1 MNAIDE
7 RACGKPGC
15 DNFGKPGLNIVGHG
29 WFVTKSGR
37 RRRYRCTVCGGT
49 LSTNTGTAYRG
60 LRCSRREFDQVAS
73 LRVEGVSISAT
84 ARVTGHSRTTIARW
98 LERAATAAAC
108 FNRCFRHQLLLP
120 HPYLV
125 LTKPL
130 RLDIQ
135 CQRAASVK
143 IGWKYLDDYGLSSL
157 HQHLMTEA
165 PRNQRG
171 APGNPPGRFEVL
183 HIEPEPDETC
193 ASDDTASAR
202 GVPTLYFRDASRSII
217 SSNTSPDVPFDR
229 SVNPYRGCEHGC
241 SYCYARPTHEYLG
254 LSAGLDFETR
264 IFVKPRAPDLLRAE
278 LSRRSWTPQ
287 VLAMS
292 GVTDPYQPIERQ
304 LQLTRGCRAVLAEF
318 RNPVGVITKS
328 ALVTRDLDLLAELA
342 THRCVSVTL
351 SVTTLEE
358 DVRRAMEP
366 RASTAERRFE
376 AITRLRDRGV
386 PAGVNIA
393 PVVPGLTDHEIVP
406 ILRQAAQA
414 GAQFAHFIVLRLPY
428 GVKDLFE
435 GIVRLIRLDPK
446 NLQSRTI
453 RLQVDATQRWTPS
466 FGQLSGQVKVDS
478 RFMFLSRFRLR

>member
-1 MNAIDE
+1 MVSKGSPPVA
-7 RACGKPGC
+7 
-15 DNFGKPGLNIVGHG
+15 
-29 WFVTKSGR
+29 
-37 RRRYRCTVCGGT
+37 
-49 LSTNTGTAYRG
+49 
-60 LRCSRREFDQVAS
+60 RRE
-73 LRVEGVSISAT
+73 R
-84 ARVTGHSRTTIARW
+84 
-98 LERAATAAAC
+98 RA
-108 FNRCFRHQLLLP
+108 L
-120 HPYLV
+120 
-125 LTKPL
+125 
-130 RLDIQ
+130 
-135 CQRAASVK
+135 
-143 IGWKYLDDYGLSSL
+143 
-157 HQHLMTEA
+157 

-193 ASDDTASAR
+193 APDDTASAR

-292 GVTDPYQPIERQ
+292 GVTDPYQPIERR
-304 LQLTRGCRAVLAEF
+304 LQLTRGCLAVLAEF

-414 GAQFAHFIVLRLPY
+414 GAQFAHFIVLRLPLWREGSLRGLARSTLPRPEAEGAASDQGTARRESHHL
-428 GVKDLFE
+428 GVWRADARHRGLGGDPRGHVSHGPQSGWHPIHE
-435 GIVRLIRLDPK
+435 PTTLNRSVQDGHATARAVRTLRPVRRVRLR
-446 NLQSRTI
+446 
-453 RLQVDATQRWTPS
+453 DA
-466 FGQLSGQVKVDS
+466 
-478 RFMFLSRFRLR
+478 

>member
-1 MNAIDE
+1 MVSKGSPPVA
-7 RACGKPGC
+7 
-15 DNFGKPGLNIVGHG
+15 
-29 WFVTKSGR
+29 
-37 RRRYRCTVCGGT
+37 
-49 LSTNTGTAYRG
+49 
-60 LRCSRREFDQVAS
+60 RRE
-73 LRVEGVSISAT
+73 R
-84 ARVTGHSRTTIARW
+84 
-98 LERAATAAAC
+98 RALP
-108 FNRCFRHQLLLP
+108 RH
-120 HPYLV
+120 
-125 LTKPL
+125 
-130 RLDIQ
+130 
-135 CQRAASVK
+135 
-143 IGWKYLDDYGLSSL
+143 
-157 HQHLMTEA
+157 
-165 PRNQRG
+165 QRG

-193 ASDDTASAR
+193 APDDTASVR
-202 GVPTLYFRDASRSII
+202 GVPTLYFRDASRSIL
-217 SSNTSPDVPFDR
+217 SSNTSPDVPFNR

-241 SYCYARPTHEYLG
+241 IYCYARPTHEYLG

-264 IFVKPRAPDLLRAE
+264 IFVKPRAPELLWAE

-292 GVTDPYQPIERQ
+292 GVTDPYQPIERR
-304 LQLTRGCRAVLAEF
+304 LQLTRGCLAVLAEF

-376 AITRLRDRGV
+376 AIARLRDRGV

-406 ILRQAAQA
+406 ILKQAAQA

-435 GIVRLIRLDPK
+435 AWLEAHFPDRKQKVLHRIRELRGGNLTTSTFGERMRGTGVWAETLAAMFHTARTQAGIPSTGPVL
-446 NLQSRTI
+446 STAAFRT
-453 RLQVDATQRWTPS
+453 ATRQPGLFRTLSPVKPYPAHRHRW
-466 FGQLSGQVKVDS
+466 
-478 RFMFLSRFRLR
+478 R

>member
-1 MNAIDE
+1 M
-7 RACGKPGC
+7 
-15 DNFGKPGLNIVGHG
+15 
-29 WFVTKSGR
+29 
-37 RRRYRCTVCGGT
+37 
-49 LSTNTGTAYRG
+49 
-60 LRCSRREFDQVAS
+60 
-73 LRVEGVSISAT
+73 
-84 ARVTGHSRTTIARW
+84 
-98 LERAATAAAC
+98 
-108 FNRCFRHQLLLP
+108 
-120 HPYLV
+120 
-125 LTKPL
+125 
-130 RLDIQ
+130 
-135 CQRAASVK
+135 
-143 IGWKYLDDYGLSSL
+143 
-157 HQHLMTEA
+157 
-165 PRNQRG
+165 
-171 APGNPPGRFEVL
+171 
-183 HIEPEPDETC
+183 
-193 ASDDTASAR
+193 
-202 GVPTLYFRDASRSII
+202 PTLYFRDASRSII

-241 SYCYARPTHEYLG
+241 SYCYVRPTHEYLG
-254 LSAGLDFETR
+254 LSAGLEFETR

-292 GVTDPYQPIERQ
+292 GVTDPYQPIERR
-304 LQLTRGCRAVLAEF
+304 LQLTRGCLAVLAEF

-435 GIVRLIRLDPK
+435 AWLDAHVPRPEAEGSASDQGTARRESHHLGVWRADARHRGLGGDPRGHVSHGPQSGWHPIHEPTTLNRSVQDGHATARAVRTLRPVRRVRLR
-446 NLQSRTI
+446 
-453 RLQVDATQRWTPS
+453 DA
-466 FGQLSGQVKVDS
+466 
-478 RFMFLSRFRLR
+478 

>member
-1 MNAIDE
+1 MESKGSPPVAR
-7 RACGKPGC
+7 RA
-15 DNFGKPGLNIVGHG
+15 
-29 WFVTKSGR
+29 R
-37 RRRYRCTVCGGT
+37 RA
-49 LSTNTGTAYRG
+49 L
-60 LRCSRREFDQVAS
+60 
-73 LRVEGVSISAT
+73 
-84 ARVTGHSRTTIARW
+84 
-98 LERAATAAAC
+98 
-108 FNRCFRHQLLLP
+108 
-120 HPYLV
+120 
-125 LTKPL
+125 
-130 RLDIQ
+130 
-135 CQRAASVK
+135 
-143 IGWKYLDDYGLSSL
+143 
-157 HQHLMTEA
+157 

-183 HIEPEPDETC
+183 HIEPEPDEPC

-292 GVTDPYQPIERQ
+292 GVTDPYQPIERH
-304 LQLTRGCRAVLAEF
+304 LQLTRGCLAVLAEF

-406 ILRQAAQA
+406 ILKQAAQA

-435 GIVRLIRLDPK
+435 AWLEAHFPDRKQKVLHRIRELRGGNLTTSTFGERMHGTGVWAETLAAMFHMARDQAGIPSTSPEL
-446 NLQSRTI
+446 STAAFRT
-453 RLQVDATQRWTPS
+453 ATRQPGLFER
-466 FGQLSGQVKVDS
+466 
-478 RFMFLSRFRLR
+478 

>member
-1 MNAIDE
+1 MVSKGSPPVA
-7 RACGKPGC
+7 
-15 DNFGKPGLNIVGHG
+15 
-29 WFVTKSGR
+29 
-37 RRRYRCTVCGGT
+37 
-49 LSTNTGTAYRG
+49 
-60 LRCSRREFDQVAS
+60 RRE
-73 LRVEGVSISAT
+73 R
-84 ARVTGHSRTTIARW
+84 
-98 LERAATAAAC
+98 RALP
-108 FNRCFRHQLLLP
+108 RH
-120 HPYLV
+120 
-125 LTKPL
+125 
-130 RLDIQ
+130 
-135 CQRAASVK
+135 
-143 IGWKYLDDYGLSSL
+143 
-157 HQHLMTEA
+157 
-165 PRNQRG
+165 QRG

-193 ASDDTASAR
+193 APDDTASVR
-202 GVPTLYFRDASRSII
+202 GVPTLYFRDASRSIL
-217 SSNTSPDVPFDR
+217 SSNTSPDVPFNR

-241 SYCYARPTHEYLG
+241 IYCYARPTHEYLG

-264 IFVKPRAPDLLRAE
+264 IFVKPRAPELLRAE

-292 GVTDPYQPIERQ
+292 GVTDPYQPIERR
-304 LQLTRGCRAVLAEF
+304 LQLTRGCLAVLAEF

-376 AITRLRDRGV
+376 AIARLRDRGV

-406 ILRQAAQA
+406 ILKQAAQA

-435 GIVRLIRLDPK
+435 AWLDAHFPDRKQKVLHRIRELRGGNLTTSTFGERMRGTGVWAETLAAMFHTARTQVGIPSKGPAL
-446 NLQSRTI
+446 STAAFRT
-453 RLQVDATQRWTPS
+453 ATRQPGL
-466 FGQLSGQVKVDS
+466 FEH
-478 RFMFLSRFRLR
+478 